1 LNVSP
6 QAPQPNFFNTNRYC
20 FTYLKVDEKIR
31 WLNLMRM
38 DNSEDEDYALVV
50 GNINDILVLFLPIEL
65 LINE

>member
-6 QAPQPNFFNTNRYC
+6 QAPQPNFFNANRYY

-31 WLNLMRM
+31 WLNLMRT